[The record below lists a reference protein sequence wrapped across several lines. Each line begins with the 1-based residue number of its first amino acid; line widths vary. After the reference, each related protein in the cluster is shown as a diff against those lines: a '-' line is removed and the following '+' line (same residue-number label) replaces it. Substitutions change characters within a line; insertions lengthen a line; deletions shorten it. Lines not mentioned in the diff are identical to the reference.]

1 MPGNKSKLTKELIR
15 KACKLKKQGYT
26 NTQICQACEISEES
40 FYKWQRGEDVN
51 PLSAELIEGLKKAE
65 AEKQAAILAKI
76 EKAGADSWQALAW
89 YAERMW
95 PERFGRVDRLQAEV
109 QQTSKASVEVTH
121 FFDYG
126 EDETDDEGE

>member
-1 MPGNKSKLTKELIR
+1 MPGNKSKLTKELIA
-15 KACKLKKQGYT
+15 KACDLKKKGYT

-51 PLSAELIEGLKKAE
+51 PLSSELIEGLKKAE

-76 EKAGADSWQALAW
+76 EGHGENNWQALAW

-95 PERFGRVDRLQAEV
+95 PDRFAKIDRLQAEV
-109 QQTSKASVEVTH
+109 KQETKASVAVTH

-126 EDETDDEGE
+126 EECEQ

>member
-1 MPGNKSKLTKELIR
+1 MPGNKSKLTRDLIK
-15 KACKLKKQGYT
+15 KACQLKKKGYT

-76 EKAGADSWQALAW
+76 EKHGEDSWQALAW

-95 PERFGRVDRLQAEV
+95 PERFGKVDRLQAEV
-109 QQTSKASVEVTH
+109 KQETKASVAVTH

-126 EDETDDEGE
+126 EGSEDE